1 MKIIL
6 DTNVFVSA
14 LRSNAGASRRLLRN
28 IFEGK
33 VRCITSTALWMEYED
48 LIHRPIWGD
57 LTTLAQREI
66 VLDALSSHSEWVN
79 LYFNWRPNLRDEGD
93 NFLIELAIAGNAKAI
108 VTHNMKD
115 LTSGELIFPN
125 LSIVTPDVFLE
136 QLS

>member
-1 MKIIL
+1 
-6 DTNVFVSA
+6 
-14 LRSNAGASRRLLRN
+14 
-28 IFEGK
+28 
-33 VRCITSTALWMEYED
+33 MEYED

-66 VLDALSSHSEWVN
+66 VLDALASHSEWVN